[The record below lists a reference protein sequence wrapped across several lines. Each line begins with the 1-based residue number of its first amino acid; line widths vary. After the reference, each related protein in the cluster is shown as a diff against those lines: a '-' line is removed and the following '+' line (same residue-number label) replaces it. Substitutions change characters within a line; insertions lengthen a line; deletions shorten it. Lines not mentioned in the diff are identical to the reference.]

1 MTIRIGIDGRAM
13 GGNVRDGISNVSCNY
28 FLHFP
33 ETEDVEFVVFSPHQN
48 LFPEIANCRPYKL
61 IGASGFRKGW
71 FYTKLPFLL
80 QKHPVDVFWS
90 PLQTL
95 PFGIPEHTKAVVTIH
110 DFAYLKHPETMT
122 ALGRWNLKLL
132 AARTVK
138 RADLLVAISNTTAK
152 DLAVLYGG
160 SEKTVVI
167 YNGVDRGIFYPEK
180 EFSPVLRGT
189 GLESGN
195 YFLIVGSLEPRKN
208 LHTLLEASAI
218 FLKEI
223 PIDKRPKFV
232 FVYGNAWKAQECEN
246 RIKEGILTHG
256 DSIPLKGISAD
267 ILRNL
272 YSHALALVLPSLYEG
287 FGLPVLEAMAC
298 GCPVIA
304 SDIPVFR
311 EICQGHCFMAGPK
324 DVLGFCNALKRHWKK
339 RNCRKRII
347 DLSINYFDDFDW
359 KRSSSKL
366 INCFLDVFTRGKS
379 CGAFL

>member
-13 GGNVRDGISNVSCNY
+13 GGNVRDGLSNVSCNY

-71 FYTKLPFLL
+71 FYTKLPLLL

-90 PLQTL
+90 PLQAL
-95 PFGIPEHTKAVVTIH
+95 PFGIPEHTKTVVTIH
-110 DFAYLKHPETMT
+110 DFAYLKYPETMP
-122 ALGRWNLKLL
+122 AMRRWNLEFL

-167 YNGVDRGIFYPEK
+167 YNGVDQGIFYPEK
-180 EFSPVLRGT
+180 EFSPVLRSK
-189 GLESGN
+189 GLESGK

-208 LHTLLEASAI
+208 LRTLIEASVL
-218 FLKEI
+218 FLKEV
-223 PIDKRPKFV
+223 PILDRPKFA
-232 FVYGNAWKAQECEN
+232 FVYGNSWKAKEWEH
-246 RIKEGILTHG
+246 RIEEGILTHR
-256 DSIPLKGISAD
+256 DSVPLKGISAEL
-267 ILRNL
+267 LRNL
-272 YSHALALVLPSLYEG
+272 YSHAIALVFPSLYEG
-287 FGLPVLEAMAC
+287 FGLPVLEAMSC

-304 SDIPVFR
+304 SDTPVFK
-311 EICQGHCFMAGPK
+311 EIGESAVVFFHKESASELK
-324 DVLGFCNALKRHWKK
+324 KALQELLIKKKYNHMSTTQYVNITHRYKWTFSAYELFSHFIRLSENKR
-339 RNCRKRII
+339 
-347 DLSINYFDDFDW
+347 
-359 KRSSSKL
+359 
-366 INCFLDVFTRGKS
+366 
-379 CGAFL
+379 